1 MSPAEILGLRA
12 TADKPASR
20 EIRSLV
26 AVAGTVAAALMP
38 IAAVAA
44 AVVPIAAVAAEV
56 VGKAAVGIA
65 AAEKRADEELQ

>member
-1 MSPAEILGLRA
+1 MSPVEMRGHPA

-20 EIRSLV
+20 EIRSLL
-26 AVAGTVAAALMP
+26 AVAGTVAAAVMP

-44 AVVPIAAVAAEV
+44 AV

-65 AAEKRADEELQ
+65 AAGKRADEELQ